1 MSLLLWFS
9 VCCFLMVD
17 CFVSLSVSCSLR
29 SARILFG
36 PTRGVCIL
44 TVNYFV
50 DGRGGVKFILLRE
63 RWLIAVDRWL
73 NGGSNAPKRGRW
85 ASIKYETFR
94 TTYELSG
101 EDFQNTGTFIVV
113 RSSVFPKCSAHKVH
127 LARDAYHAYWRWGSG
142 CQGVFIQWIN
152 WLRAQVSRC
161 CLVFTYPGEPCLKRD
176 LMNGVS

>member
-50 DGRGGVKFILLRE
+50 EGRGGVKFILLRE
-63 RWLIAVDRWL
+63 GWLKAGERCS
-73 NGGSNAPKRGRW
+73 NGGSNAPKRGRK
-85 ASIKYETFR
+85 ASIKYETLR
-94 TTYELSG
+94 TGYDFSG
-101 EDFQNTGTFIVV
+101 EDFQNTGTLIVV
-113 RSSVFPKCSAHKVH
+113 KSSVFSTSSAYKTH
-127 LARDAYHAYWRWGSG
+127 LARDAYHAFWREVRRR
-142 CQGVFIQWIN
+142 QVQFFQWLNFRIKTG
-152 WLRAQVSRC
+152 AKVVTSDDGISVSDVRKEMHC
-161 CLVFTYPGEPCLKRD
+161 G
-176 LMNGVS
+176 